1 MVYLSC
7 NHKGLRKNQDRTGVS
22 TILDNQRLI
31 ICDGIGSYE
40 GSDVV
45 AELMVRSFRDNG
57 TADIREIVAGVDEN
71 KLAVL
76 EKPGGTTIITGRIK
90 TTDSGPQVRLEYL
103 GNGGCV
109 HLSGNFAADLSN
121 GIPFRYH
128 HVMLPHVNSER
139 ALVRHFSKGMSTEFP
154 PPGRIDMSLNHPYG
168 DILVFFSD
176 GVTTLEDEGIV
187 EDGQG
192 RYWKIQDRTLIAIL
206 QKLHGLLST
215 LTSVN
220 DMAAAL
226 TSFNEKLVNDLVAS
240 EAVDDDVSVGFII
253 TDKVLNHYA
262 KSFPAS

>member
-22 TILDNQRLI
+22 TAPNDQRLI
-31 ICDGIGSYE
+31 ICDGIGSYS
-40 GSDVV
+40 GSGEV
-45 AELMVRSFRDNG
+45 AELVVRSFHDNC
-57 TADIREIVAGVDEN
+57 TADIRDIIRGVDEN
-71 KLAVL
+71 ELNAI
-76 EKPGGTTIITGRIK
+76 ERPGGTTVITGSIMA
-90 TTDSGPQVRLEYL
+90 TDSEPVARLEYL

-128 HVMLPHVNSER
+128 HVILPHVNSER
-139 ALVRHFSKGMSTEFP
+139 ALVRHYSKDSSAIP
-154 PPGRIDMSLNHPYG
+154 PPGRIDLSLNHPYG

-176 GVTTLEDEGIV
+176 GVTTLEDEGAV

-192 RYWKIQDRTLIAIL
+192 RYWKIQGRTLITVL
-206 QKLHGLLST
+206 QKLHELLSL
-215 LTSVN
+215 LTSAV

-226 TSFNEKLVNDLVAS
+226 TSFNEDLVNDLVAN
-240 EAVDDDVSVGFII
+240 EAVDDDVSIGFMV
-253 TDKVLNHYA
+253 TDKVLSHYA